1 MSALPRVGVGLHL
14 MHQNTSLQLQQQLHK
29 IRAFNVAKKALD
41 RAEKAYKKGVFPQCK
56 MISDDYHS
64 SLLIYRLRG
73 LKKKL
78 IPITID
84 STTFTK
90 NRQPL
95 ACLFIILDRPIH
107 TLSSQV
113 FATLFKVPHGFQ
125 NFSNYIYPRPPTHRT
140 VIAPPLGN
148 LKFRIQFPLF

>member
-1 MSALPRVGVGLHL
+1 MSALPRVGVGLRL

-113 FATLFKVPHGFQ
+113 FATLFKVSHGFPEFLKLYIPEAPHPQ
-125 NFSNYIYPRPPTHRT
+125 NSYCPSSW
-140 VIAPPLGN
+140 
-148 LKFRIQFPLF
+148 KS